1 MHFLFHVWHILAVNY
16 QMAVHDEPVCD
27 YGTISGPSLTVS
39 RCKRW
44 PCSLCDWLCL
54 PWLALSVVA
63 LLVIPTVFH
72 FLPVIHPVPVRA
84 YNSLPACKHVHNCR
98 SVYMCHFMYKFGSSV
113 AQAYCV
119 NFFLSCKKFNDTGC
133 EAFSWSSSSSTTG
146 TCVPYI
152 DGVCTEKFHT
162 LQQCLHV
169 DSTGTI
175 WVNKNSDNLNG
186 LEHNL
191 TYFITEIKSE

>member
-1 MHFLFHVWHILAVNY
+1 MSIIVDQY
-16 QMAVHDEPVCD
+16 VCV
-27 YGTISGPSLTVS
+27 TPCISL
-39 RCKRW
+39 
-44 PCSLCDWLCL
+44 
-54 PWLALSVVA
+54 VVQ
-63 LLVIPTVFH
+63 LH
-72 FLPVIHPVPVRA
+72 
-84 YNSLPACKHVHNCR
+84 KH
-98 SVYMCHFMYKFGSSV
+98 
-113 AQAYCV
+113 CV

-152 DGVCTEKFHT
+152 GGVCREKFHI

-175 WVNKNSDNLNG
+175 WVNKNRDNLNG

-191 TYFITEIKSE
+191 TYFITEIKSEWLQVKQHMYIQYIANWAKLMWLCELYSTHQLSWICHFCN